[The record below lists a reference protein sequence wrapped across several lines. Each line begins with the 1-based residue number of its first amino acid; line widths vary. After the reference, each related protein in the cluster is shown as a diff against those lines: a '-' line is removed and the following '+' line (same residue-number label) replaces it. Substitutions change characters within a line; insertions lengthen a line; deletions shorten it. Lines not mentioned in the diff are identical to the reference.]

1 MKRRSQQ
8 SGRKAVKKRR
18 SIRSTQ
24 NRHSAPRTAADF
36 FSRPKLFQERWR
48 RGLRVVSLMRNKN
61 LTLAEAS
68 AESEVESRFV
78 RDWMS
83 SALRKNANG
92 RFTAKPRDRLLR
104 ILRLPS
110 AKGPSL
116 IEVAT
121 RDSREAALNSRYW
134 RLVAGF
140 SRTGDETVFSRLRR
154 KTMLDAYGRRVPL
167 VFDPDVLQLLGDAG
181 SLNFEMI
188 YAQTT

>member
-1 MKRRSQQ
+1 
-8 SGRKAVKKRR
+8 
-18 SIRSTQ
+18 
-24 NRHSAPRTAADF
+24 
-36 FSRPKLFQERWR
+36 
-48 RGLRVVSLMRNKN
+48 MRNKN

>member
-1 MKRRSQQ
+1 MRS
-8 SGRKAVKKRR
+8 
-18 SIRSTQ
+18 
-24 NRHSAPRTAADF
+24 
-36 FSRPKLFQERWR
+36 
-48 RGLRVVSLMRNKN
+48 KN
-61 LTLAEAS
+61 IPLPEAS
-68 AESEVESRFV
+68 SEFEVDPRFV

-92 RFTAKPRDRLLR
+92 QYTAKPRDRLLR

-134 RLVAGF
+134 RSVGEL
-140 SRTGDETVFSRLRR
+140 SRTGDETVFVRLRR
-154 KTMLDAYGRRVPL
+154 KTMLDANGRRVPL

-181 SLNFEMI
+181 SLDFEMI